1 MALLQGKPLESEQ
14 KEKQVEEAKD
24 EPEQA
29 SEPTQENKEDA

>member
-14 KEKQVEEAKD
+14 KEKEVEEAKG

-29 SEPTQENKEDA
+29 SEPAQENREDA